1 LQIGFV
7 LTPSARSSRQFE
19 RLAPPNWPNDS
30 PFPSLPK
37 RHTVHALAHGVAFVF
52 EAVMSN

>member
-1 LQIGFV
+1 MRHSFNSQRNRESR
-7 LTPSARSSRQFE
+7 LTPD
-19 RLAPPNWPNDS
+19 WPNDS
-30 PFPSLPK
+30 PIPSLPK